1 LKTFEQLYKE
11 KFRVQLENILTDR
24 NIYVSND
31 LKYKPLET
39 DATGVVVVIKTGP
52 GTRSSIA
59 GYDLTTLT
67 FNVNLV
73 TQANA
78 LQTVL
83 GALNNLIANYN
94 GVWDSVTIPIFDA
107 ATGVTTDTTFTFK
120 PVFTTPF
127 QLSGVFD
134 LKISN
139 ETMKA
144 VTILMSV
151 TTSYSSNAA
160 AIPETYKL
168 EIDGDMYDLNY
179 ISVES
184 TVNPTYDG
192 YPVDGTS
199 EITKK
204 LVAHVT
210 TFNFTILKAKYGL
223 DALHDLLHDECFKR
237 SIYMLSGKT
246 LKLYRG
252 TAGLSADI
260 QTYTISEVS
269 ENGST
274 VINLTLSR

>member
-1 LKTFEQLYKE
+1 MKTFEQLYKD
-11 KFRVQLENILTDR
+11 KFKTQLENILTDR

-31 LKYKPLET
+31 TKYKPLET
-39 DATGVVVVIKTGP
+39 DATGVVAVIKTGP

-83 GALNNLIANYN
+83 GSLNNLIANYN

-107 ATGVTTDTTFTFK
+107 ATGVTTDTTFTYK
-120 PVFTTPF
+120 PIFTTPF
-127 QLSGVFD
+127 QLGSVFD

-144 VTILMSV
+144 VTILMSI
-151 TTSYSSNAA
+151 TTAYSSNAA
-160 AIPETYKL
+160 AVPETYKL

-179 ISVES
+179 VRVE
-184 TVNPTYDG
+184 TNVNPTYDSF
-192 YPVDGTS
+192 PTDGTS
-199 EITKK
+199 DLEKR
-204 LVAHVT
+204 LVTHVT
-210 TFNFTILKAKYGL
+210 TFNFTILKSKYGL

-237 SIYMLSGKT
+237 SIYMLSTKT
-246 LKLYRG
+246 MKLYRG
-252 TAGLSADI
+252 TAGLVVDI
-260 QTYTISEVS
+260 QTYIISEVS

-274 VINLTLSR
+274 IINLTLAR